1 MASDHSFRP
10 FAAAIAAVAL
20 YSLMDALMKGA
31 SLAVG
36 TYNALLLRS
45 VCGFAFI
52 LPLWLASER
61 RWPER
66 DVLAVHIKRGV
77 VGAGMA
83 FTFFW
88 GLTKLPLAEAIALSF
103 FAPLIALFLAAILLG
118 ERIGRRAVGAAL
130 LGFAGVIVIALG
142 QIGGPGGGDSALGV
156 ASVLASAVLYAWNLV
171 LQRQQAQLASPI
183 EVTTFQNAI
192 VSLVL
197 LALAPWLLEL
207 PGEARHWL
215 WIAASAALG
224 VSAAIL
230 FTWAYA
236 RAEAQ
241 VLVPLEYTA
250 FLWAALFG
258 WLLFDESVGPAT
270 LLGAALIVASCW
282 IAAPRK
288 RPEPSA
294 A

>member
-1 MASDHSFRP
+1 LGP

-45 VCGFAFI
+45 LCGFALI
-52 LPLWLASER
+52 LPLWLAGER
-61 RWPER
+61 KWPDR
-66 DVLAVHIKRGV
+66 DVLGVHVKRGV
-77 VGAGMA
+77 VGAAMA
-83 FTFFW
+83 FMFFW
-88 GLTKLPLAEAIALSF
+88 GLTKLPMAEAIALSF
-103 FAPLIALFLAAILLG
+103 FAPLIALFLAAVLLG
-118 ERIGRRAVGAAL
+118 ERIGRRAIGGSL
-130 LGFAGVIVIALG
+130 LGFAGVIVIASG
-142 QIGGPGGGDSALGV
+142 QIGGSGGHESALGV
-156 ASVLASAVLYAWNLV
+156 GAVLISAVLYAWNLV
-171 LQRQQAQLASPI
+171 LQRQQALLASPI

-197 LALAPWLLEL
+197 MVLAPWLLEL
-207 PGEARHWL
+207 PGETRHWL
-215 WIAASAALG
+215 WILASAALG
-224 VSAAIL
+224 VSAAML

-236 RAEAQ
+236 RAQAQ
-241 VLVPLEYTA
+241 ALVPLEYSA

-258 WLLFDESVGPAT
+258 WLLFDESVRPAT
-270 LLGAALIVASCW
+270 LFGAVLIVAACW

>member
-1 MASDHSFRP
+1 MASHHPYRP

-31 SLAVG
+31 SMAVG

-45 VCGFAFI
+45 VGGFFLI
-52 LPLWLASER
+52 LPFWIAGER

-66 DVLAVHIKRGV
+66 TVLAVHLKRGV
-77 VGAGMA
+77 VGSAMA

-118 ERIGRRAVGAAL
+118 ETVGKRAVGASL
-130 LGFAGVIVIALG
+130 LGFAGVIVIASG
-142 QIGGPGGGDSALGV
+142 QIGGPAGEERAWGV
-156 ASVLASAVLYAWNLV
+156 GAVLVSAVLYAWNLV
-171 LQRQQAQLASPI
+171 LQRQQALLATPI

-197 LALAPWLLEL
+197 LSLAPWLLEL
-207 PGEARHWL
+207 PSETRHWL
-215 WIAASAALG
+215 WILASAGLG
-224 VSAAIL
+224 VSAALL

-241 VLVPLEYTA
+241 ALVPLEYSA

-258 WLLFDESVGPAT
+258 WLLFDEGLRPAT
-270 LLGAALIVASCW
+270 LLGALLIVASCW